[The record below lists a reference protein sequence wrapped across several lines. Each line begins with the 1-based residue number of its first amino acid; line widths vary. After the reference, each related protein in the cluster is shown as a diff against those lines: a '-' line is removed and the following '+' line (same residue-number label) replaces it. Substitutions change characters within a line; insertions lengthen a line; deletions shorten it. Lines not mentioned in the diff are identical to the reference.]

1 MAGGGRVMGRLGER
15 PVPAVDTEELRK
27 DYLRERI
34 RAETAERSLGQI
46 VKFLYRE
53 GAAERLCRV
62 AREQIPTRRAQGPRL
77 GAVGIEPLPREVR
90 VALEEWQRRREAARM
105 AYAAIPDART
115 PRPARPCK
123 VSRPPLT

>member
-1 MAGGGRVMGRLGER
+1 MGRLGER
-15 PVPAVDTEELRK
+15 PVPAVDAEELRK

-62 AREQIPTRRAQGPRL
+62 AREQFSIPTPANRAL
-77 GAVGIEPLPREVR
+77 GASGIEPLPREVR

-105 AYAAIPDART
+105 AYAAIPDAGRRDLPA
-115 PRPARPCK
+115 PRR
-123 VSRPPLT
+123 SRDHH